1 MFNNLTLKA
10 TLRAEKD
17 KEVIDTRRAG
27 RYVKIRALLDS
38 AESAIRSS
46 NITRS
51 LQNNLVGKVMRARK
65 ALDFGM
71 NVPQVA
77 ENMALVVATLE
88 QEIIEDQMAID
99 SINTD
104 LRKDL
109 DTFYNYDFEKFV
121 ELDKKEKERYD
132 PRGTRRGRRFSKS
145 ESSIDLGNEK
155 SVSENDSKVENEHD
169 PAENVKSGQ
178 DLTPKVSNV
187 DGKSGDENADPIE
200 DVWTI
205 NQTVD
210 TETTRTIPFKCDN
223 IANDNLG
230 CSTRFMQ
237 ISQLLSSLL
246 WCFDRFK
253 VDFSTEGHRSV
264 VENRKGTT
272 DHLLVAHLVKLIRCQ
287 PRKSPTFKSS
297 RYRNVDFEE

>member
-77 ENMALVVATLE
+77 ENMALVVATLN

-109 DTFYNYDFEKFV
+109 DTFYNFPTDESYDFEKFV

-210 TETTRTIPFKCDN
+210 TLSRSLKILKIMPDLALNEAQSDLMMKTLKATKPLLLTPEGCASLSQPYQELELSIDEATDGAPKEPNFTQALVQMCFIISTHRETN
-223 IANDNLG
+223 
-230 CSTRFMQ
+230 
-237 ISQLLSSLL
+237 
-246 WCFDRFK
+246 
-253 VDFSTEGHRSV
+253 
-264 VENRKGTT
+264 
-272 DHLLVAHLVKLIRCQ
+272 
-287 PRKSPTFKSS
+287 
-297 RYRNVDFEE
+297 